1 MVTARSINARLPR
14 TTRTNRIIKW
24 KIIIKLLQLI
34 KIQTNKQHLQPQRW
48 PHLQDQHR
56 TNLNGSATFKPTT
69 VHMNA
74 HMYWP
79 GTRRNEGGDL
89 KSEFPLHVEC
99 GPLFKHLPNRINLP
113 KRIESIFFFSS
124 FNREQWSFFKSAQ
137 VFKRIYRSHKSHT
150 FMHLYVRSFYEARL
164 G

>member
-34 KIQTNKQHLQPQRW
+34 KIQTNKQHLQPQRR

-113 KRIESIFFFSS
+113 KRIESIFFFFLLSIENS
-124 FNREQWSFFKSAQ
+124 DHFSKAPKSLREFI
-137 VFKRIYRSHKSHT
+137 VHT
-150 FMHLYVRSFYEARL
+150 KAIPLCTYTFVRCMEP